1 MLSKFALPLAAAALA
16 AAAFSSFSAG
26 AQPAGAAPGPVA
38 TPGAPPPGPGLD
50 LINERCGFCHTT
62 AQVFVEK
69 PAGEWAVVVQSMI
82 DRGAELEP
90 AEQKTV
96 TDYLNAH
103 YTTGGGS
110 SAKPAAG
117 GTMKDAGPPTP
128 HIN

>member
-1 MLSKFALPLAAAALA
+1 MLSKFALPLAAAGLA
-16 AAAFSSFSAG
+16 AAAFGSFSAG
-26 AQPAGAAPGPVA
+26 AQPAGAAPSVA
-38 TPGAPPPGPGLD
+38 VPGAPPAGPGLD

-103 YTTGGGS
+103 YTTGGGKS
-110 SAKPAAG
+110 EKPASG
-117 GTMKDAGPPTP
+117 GTSTNAGPPTP
-128 HIN
+128 HVD